1 MHLHR
6 KNIPR
11 QLPLSFLRRVLYICL
26 VSPNHQPSPR
36 EHESMKA
43 IASAF
48 QQNKPS
54 ALLAL
59 LAFLLH
65 IIATALGFYDYFRDE
80 FYYIACSDHLAW
92 GYVDHPSLSILLL
105 WISRALFGD
114 SLLALRLLPAFASA
128 GLVLLTGSIT
138 RELGGNSRSQFT
150 ASLAVVIAP
159 IYLVLCDFYS
169 MNAFEPLFWMGMALT
184 FIRLVKTENQKL
196 WLLFGALAGLGFQN
210 KHGMA
215 FFGIALVVGLL
226 AGTHRKQ
233 FLSRWMWYGGA
244 LAVLLAL
251 PNIIWQ
257 ATHGWPTLEFSQNA
271 TSFKNLPMSPV
282 EFLVMQVIFHNPLVL
297 PLWVLGLGA
306 LFLHKD
312 LRRYRLFGIAYVFL
326 FVLFVIQ
333 RGKPY
338 YLSPIYPVF
347 FASGA
352 IVFEEFV
359 ARRSLAWLR
368 TMYIAILIVGG
379 IIVVALFLP
388 VLPVDTYIRLS
399 SALSLSD
406 IKTERHGDTKL
417 QQVLADRFG
426 WREMTATVAR
436 VHQSLPPEDQAKA
449 VIYTQNYGQAGAID
463 FFGKAYNLPPAV
475 SGHNNYWLWGLRG
488 RSGEVFVIVGGN
500 AHDHGHA
507 FTSVDSVAFHSN
519 QYAMPYET
527 NLTIFVCRGPR
538 LPMDELWARVKSYM

>member
-1 MHLHR
+1 
-6 KNIPR
+6 
-11 QLPLSFLRRVLYICL
+11 
-26 VSPNHQPSPR
+26 
-36 EHESMKA
+36 MKS
-43 IASAF
+43 IAVAF
-48 QQNKPS
+48 QQNKP
-54 ALLAL
+54 AAVLAL
-59 LAFLLH
+59 TALFLH
-65 IIATALGFYDYFRDE
+65 AAANALGFYDYFRDE

-92 GYVDHPSLSILLL
+92 GYVDHPPLSIVLL
-105 WISRALFGD
+105 WISRILFGD
-114 SLLALRLLPAFASA
+114 SLFALRLFPAFAGA
-128 GLVLLTGSIT
+128 GIVFLTGAIT
-138 RELGGNSRSQFT
+138 RELGGNARSQFM

-169 MNAFEPLFWMGMALT
+169 MNAFEPLLWMGMVLT
-184 FIRLVKTENQKL
+184 FIRLVQSENEKL
-196 WLLFGALAGLGFQN
+196 WLVFGLLAGLGFQN

-215 FFGIALVVGLL
+215 FFGVAIIVGLL
-226 AGTHRKQ
+226 AGVHRKQ
-233 FLSRWMWYGGA
+233 FLSKWLWAGGA

-251 PNIIWQ
+251 PNVIWQ

-271 TSFKNLPMSPV
+271 TGFKNLPMSPG
-282 EFLVMQVIFHNPLVL
+282 EYFVMQVIFQNPFSL
-297 PLWVLGLGA
+297 PLWLLGLGA
-306 LFLHKD
+306 LFIHRD
-312 LRRYRLFGIAYVFL
+312 LRKYRLFGLAYVFL

-338 YLSPIYPVF
+338 YLSPIYPLL
-347 FASGA
+347 FAGGA

-359 ARRSLAWLR
+359 AQRSLAWLR
-368 TMYIAILIVGG
+368 TMYIVTLIVGG
-379 IIVVALFLP
+379 IIAVALFLP

-436 VHQSLPPEDQAKA
+436 VYQSLPPEDQAKA
-449 VIYTQNYGQAGAID
+449 AIYTQNYGQAGAID

-488 RSGEVFVIVGGN
+488 RSGEVMIVVGGN

-507 FTSVDSVAFHSN
+507 FAEVDSAAFHSN
-519 QYAMPYET
+519 PYAMPYET
-527 NLTIFVCRGPR
+527 NLTIFVCRKPR
-538 LPMDELWARVKSYM
+538 LPMDELWTRVKSYR